1 MLNLSPGVEYVTSRI
16 YGWMRVIC
24 CTVAL
29 VGSMI
34 SLSPWMHLASAATA
48 REIDVSVDVALENF
62 EKEVKGSK
70 AFLEGSKGV
79 LVLPKVLKAGVGF
92 GGEYGEG
99 ALRIDGKTVDYYNT
113 VAGSFGFQF
122 GAQAK
127 TIILVFLDEEA
138 LKRFRAS
145 EGWKAGVD
153 GSIALVTLGAGGDI
167 DTTKIRDPIVGFVF
181 GQKGLMYN
189 LTLEGSKFTKHT
201 K

>member
-1 MLNLSPGVEYVTSRI
+1 
-16 YGWMRVIC
+16 MRGIC
-24 CTVAL
+24 CTVAV
-29 VGSMI
+29 VGGI
-34 SLSPWMHLASAATA
+34 SSWSPWMPGALAATA

-70 AFLEGSKGV
+70 AFLESSKGV

-127 TIILVFLDEEA
+127 TIIL
-138 LKRFRAS
+138 
-145 EGWKAGVD
+145 
-153 GSIALVTLGAGGDI
+153 
-167 DTTKIRDPIVGFVF
+167 
-181 GQKGLMYN
+181 
-189 LTLEGSKFTKHT
+189 
-201 K
+201 

>member
-1 MLNLSPGVEYVTSRI
+1 MTSTI
-16 YGWMRVIC
+16 FNWMRAIC
-24 CTVAL
+24 CMAAIA
-29 VGSMI
+29 GAI
-34 SLSPWMHLASAATA
+34 SLSSPVMPSASAATA

-62 EKEVKGSK
+62 EKEVRGSK

-153 GSIALVTLGAGGDI
+153 GSVALLTLGAGAKSTRPKYEIPSSASSSD
-167 DTTKIRDPIVGFVF
+167 RRA
-181 GQKGLMYN
+181 
-189 LTLEGSKFTKHT
+189 
-201 K
+201 